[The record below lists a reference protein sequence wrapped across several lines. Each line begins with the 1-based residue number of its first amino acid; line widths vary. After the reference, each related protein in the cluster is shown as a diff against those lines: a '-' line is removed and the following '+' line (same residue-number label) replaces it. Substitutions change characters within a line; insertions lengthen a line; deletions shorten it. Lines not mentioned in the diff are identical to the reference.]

1 MPDFILHQIKPWLN
15 ASSEMAWMSPQSTRN
30 LSSWRS
36 WNKCHHCSHLFLW
49 NALLPHPSFL
59 LAEDT
64 MALCWLVKKVALLEQ
79 YTCPSVWGSQE
90 TWTVCA
96 LLSLEMPWQGSCL
109 LRPNASNWKS
119 LKFLSISNTKWCFG
133 FTGRQNYLSQP
144 LTPLI
149 PLMLHVLP
157 APGEKTHLNVRKGE
171 ISDCWVNP
179 CPFTPARA
187 IPGLVERSNTIS
199 WSHKPW

>member
-49 NALLPHPSFL
+49 NTLLPHPSFL

-119 LKFLSISNTKWCFG
+119 LKFLSISNTKWRHDVFVSLEGKITWANPWHRWYHWRCMSYLPQEKKHILMLEKVRSVTAG
-133 FTGRQNYLSQP
+133 FTLAPSHQPEQYL
-144 LTPLI
+144 
-149 PLMLHVLP
+149 VL
-157 APGEKTHLNVRKGE
+157 
-171 ISDCWVNP
+171 
-179 CPFTPARA
+179 
-187 IPGLVERSNTIS
+187 
-199 WSHKPW
+199 